1 MSEKKG
7 SLTLDVRPGERV
19 LIGGEM
25 VEVELLHKSGQHA
38 RIKVTAPTDLRIK
51 LLKTPAPMM

>member
-1 MSEKKG
+1 MTEKG

-19 LIGGEM
+19 MIGGEM

-38 RIKVTAPTDLRIK
+38 RIKVTAPKDVKIK
-51 LLKTPAPMM
+51 LLKNLAPMMR